1 MKNLLWLNLFLLLLL
16 FGCKKQ
22 TGIKISIE
30 NKTDQ
35 KITDQAVAIKISELP
50 KINLNKLVAFEG
62 NKQLPTQL
70 VDSDG
75 DGKTDEYLF
84 LINLEAKD
92 SKIITLKKSEHK
104 KIFKQRAH
112 AEISEKRDY
121 RLVDGVYTGG
131 KFVSVKRTKIPEGHR
146 DHNLYYKCEGPCWE
160 SDKVA
165 YRFYIDQRNATDIFG
180 KKVSEIILPKVGH
193 TYDKYGNETYH
204 TMADWGM
211 DIFKVGNSLGIGS
224 FAAFVK
230 NKVEMITV
238 RDSVIAM
245 VTNDGPIFASI
256 KTNYYGW
263 HIDDKKID
271 VETNLSIV
279 AGSRLT
285 KCEAVVGYENLLYCT
300 GLAKHEGTELLKS
313 SNNNGWNYIALWGK
327 QSLNNDNLG
336 TVIFYN
342 KDYHS
347 NLTEDNLSYIITF
360 KPLDKKVKYYFS
372 ACWEQEL
379 DGIKTKDEFINYI
392 NKVIIKLNKPVKLL
406 IKNFSKS

>member
-22 TGIKISIE
+22 TGIKINIE

-35 KITDQAVAIKISELP
+35 KITYQAVAIKISELP
-50 KINLNKLVAFEG
+50 KMNLNELVAFEG

-121 RLVDGVYTGG
+121 KLVDGVYTGG
-131 KFVSVKRTKIPEGHR
+131 KFVSVKRTKTPKGHV

-180 KKVSEIILPKVGH
+180 KKVNDIILPNIGH
-193 TYDKYGNETYH
+193 TYDKSGNETYH
-204 TMADWGM
+204 TMANWGM

-224 FAAFVK
+224 FAAFVN
-230 NKVEMITV
+230 NKVEMITK
-238 RDSVIAM
+238 RDSVISL
-245 VTNDGPIFASI
+245 VTNDGPIYASV
-256 KTNYYGW
+256 KTNYFGW
-263 HIDDKKID
+263 HVNDKKID
-271 VETNLSIV
+271 VEINLSIV

-285 KCEAVVGYENLLYCT
+285 KCEAVVSNQNLLYCT
-300 GLAKHEGTELLKS
+300 GLSKHNGTELLKS
-313 SNNNGWNYIALWGK
+313 TNSNKWNYIALWGK
-327 QSLNNDNLG
+327 QSLSNDNLG
-336 TVIFYN
+336 TIIFYN
-342 KDYHS
+342 KDYQP
-347 NLTEDNLSYIITF
+347 NITEDNLSYIVTF
-360 KPLDKKVKYYFS
+360 TSLRKKIKYYYA
-372 ACWEQEL
+372 ACWEQEVN
-379 DGIKTKDEFINYI
+379 GIKNKKEFLRYLNYEI
-392 NKVIIKLNKPVKLL
+392 EKLNKPIKLS
-406 IKNFSKS
+406 IK